1 MPFHIII
8 VKVKAGYPTIAF
20 LIFALRNNTL
30 FNRCFANFLCVAFIF
45 KKVHPFS
52 NFTFIKAGF
61 FIRQAIDPYWI
72 FNNSHLTS
80 LNTSAFLAKYSM
92 PE

>member
-8 VKVKAGYPTIAF
+8 VKVKTGYPTVAF
-20 LIFALRNNTL
+20 LIFALLNNVL
-30 FNRCFANFLCVAFIF
+30 LNRCFANFFCVAFIF
-45 KKVHPFS
+45 KEVHPFS
-52 NFTFIKAGF
+52 NFASIKAGF
-61 FIRQAIDPYWI
+61 FICQVINPYWV
-72 FNNSHLTS
+72 FNNFHLTS